1 MHRAA
6 LYPGTFDP
14 FTLGHLDIVER
25 ASRLFD
31 RVLIGVAEPRH
42 KTPLLPQDVRIELVR
57 QSVSHLPNVEVK
69 GFCKLLVEFAR
80 EEGIRVVIRGI
91 RAVSDYEYEMKMAW
105 MNKKLYP
112 ELETIFLLSSE
123 KYAYLSSS
131 FVKEIF
137 SLGGDVSNFL
147 PDPVAR
153 YLKSMR
159 SGEGE
164 V

>member
-57 QSVSHLPNVEVK
+57 QSVSYLPNVEVK
-69 GFCKLLVEFAR
+69 GFCKLLVEFAK

-147 PDPVAR
+147 PEPVAR
-153 YLKSMR
+153 YLRSMR
-159 SGEGE
+159 SEKGE

>member
-1 MHRAA
+1 MRRAA

-31 RVLIGVAEPRH
+31 RVLIAVAEPRH
-42 KTPLLPQDVRIELVR
+42 KTPLLPQEVRLELIR
-57 QSVSHLPNVEVK
+57 KSVSHLPNVEVK

-80 EEGIRVVIRGI
+80 EEGINVIIRGI

-137 SLGGDVSNFL
+137 SLGGDVSNFV
-147 PDPVAR
+147 PGPVAE
-153 YLKSMR
+153 YLNRMR
-159 SGEGE
+159 TGEGE